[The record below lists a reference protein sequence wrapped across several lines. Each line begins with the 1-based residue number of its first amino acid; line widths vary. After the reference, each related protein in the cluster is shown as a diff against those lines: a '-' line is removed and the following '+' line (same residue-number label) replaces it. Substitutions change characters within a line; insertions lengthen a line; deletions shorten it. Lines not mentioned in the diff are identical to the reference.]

1 MQEPA
6 RTGSDTAIW
15 CVATPNPSATSGG
28 AEETALKS
36 AVNVEV
42 TTQVRRQ

>member
-6 RTGSDTAIW
+6 TTESGTAIW
-15 CVATPNPSATSGG
+15 CAATPNPSATSGG